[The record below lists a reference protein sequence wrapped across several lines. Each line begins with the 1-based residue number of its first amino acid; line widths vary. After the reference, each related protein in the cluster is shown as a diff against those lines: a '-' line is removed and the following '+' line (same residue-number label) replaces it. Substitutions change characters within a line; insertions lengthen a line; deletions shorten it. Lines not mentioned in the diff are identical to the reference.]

1 MTLSAADKAIR
12 ATGIGASEAWK
23 VVLGNGHDVWLRL
36 VHPELVEDFAPN
48 LAMRKGIVL
57 EDLAADLYAERRN
70 VPLSGDGSGTLRHRD
85 LPYVLATIDRI
96 AMREVS
102 NSAAITHVADRV
114 VEIKC
119 PTIRTRED
127 WGPDGSDE
135 FPLKYR
141 IQCTIQMAV
150 TGLRACDLV
159 ALIEGEDDIRV
170 HPVAWDEELAA
181 LIIGRLRDF
190 WHGYVLTREPP
201 PADATHASAELLA
214 KRYPRNRGEM
224 REPNLETIVSLST
237 GEAFAGD
244 EALVAE
250 LRGVRAQMKQL
261 EERERLLVNLAKERT
276 GDLDGVEGCW
286 TWKAPKSGNGTTAW
300 KAVAQELGASRELV
314 AKHTKPAGRTFR
326 LIGTTED

>member
-70 VPLSGDGSGTLRHRD
+70 VLLAGDGSGTRRH
-85 LPYVLATIDRI
+85 PEHSYVLATIDRI
-96 AMREVS
+96 AS
-102 NSAAITHVADRV
+102 DRV

-119 PTIRTRED
+119 PTIRTRDD
-127 WGPDGSDE
+127 WGADGSDE

-141 IQCTIQMAV
+141 IQCTIQMVV
-150 TGLRACDLV
+150 TGIRACDLV

-170 HPVAWDEELAA
+170 YPVAWDEELAA

-190 WHGYVLTREPP
+190 WHGHVLTREPP

-224 REPNLETIVSLST
+224 REPNFETIVSLST